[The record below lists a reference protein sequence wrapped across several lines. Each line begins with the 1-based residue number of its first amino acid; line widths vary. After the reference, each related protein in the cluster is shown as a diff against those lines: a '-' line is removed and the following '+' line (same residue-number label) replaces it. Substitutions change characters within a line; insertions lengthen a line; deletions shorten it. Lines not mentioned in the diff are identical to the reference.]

1 MEESKKYIFEF
12 IDSKAEFTVEGYS
25 KEDALERPKQMFV
38 EGFSYKGVSDEW
50 REKNWSLFEF

>member
-25 KEDALERPKQMFV
+25 KEDALQRAKQMYV
-38 EGFSYKGVSDEW
+38 EGFSYKGESDE
-50 REKNWSLFEF
+50 